1 MYICICNAITESQIR
16 ACAEREGACSIVDLE
31 RCLGIGSGCGRC
43 KHAAKEVLNETRS
56 DSTAIFAGTPA

>member
-16 ACAEREGACSIVDLE
+16 ACAEREGACSLVDLE

-43 KHAAKEVLNETRS
+43 KHAAREVLSEKRS
-56 DSTAIFAGTPA
+56 DTLVVLASTSP